1 MIMNIPSKL
10 KLHLATFR
18 NAAMTSYPISVHSDR
33 ALKENVT
40 LCWWPKICC
49 VMQQGKT
56 ADGNC

>member
-40 LCWWPKICC
+40 LC
-49 VMQQGKT
+49 
-56 ADGNC
+56 